1 MEQNSCEDDQPPTD
15 QTSRDRDEIQPPTS
29 QLWITRILTTI
40 ISTIIDVVTK
50 QAHDFLHRLPDYLNF
65 LLYIFIETVL
75 LVISTIH
82 SILVE
87 CIELLFR
94 QRWETTTEAVRA
106 GGTLIW
112 NIFQGCLQS
121 MKNFSLYPEE
131 TLAVAS
137 ESESE

>member
-1 MEQNSCEDDQPPTD
+1 MDQNSCEDDQPPTD
-15 QTSRDRDEIQPPTS
+15 QTSRDREEIQSPTS
-29 QLWITRILTTI
+29 ELWITRILTTI
-40 ISTIIDVVTK
+40 LSTITDVVTK

-121 MKNFSLYPEE
+121 MKNFSLNPEA
-131 TLAVAS
+131 TLAS

>member
-1 MEQNSCEDDQPPTD
+1 MDQNSCEDDQPPTD
-15 QTSRDRDEIQPPTS
+15 QTFRDREEIQSPTS
-29 QLWITRILTTI
+29 ELWITRILTTI
-40 ISTIIDVVTK
+40 LSTITDVVTK

-121 MKNFSLYPEE
+121 MKNFSLNPGNPEE
-131 TLAVAS
+131 TLAS
-137 ESESE
+137 ES